1 MKKIKTS
8 ILVWLCVLTTLA
20 VGSVWGKPVELK
32 YPPLGKIAIPKI
44 EKVVLNNG
52 LQVYLLEDHTLPVVD
67 VNVVINNC
75 GGYLEPPNKIGL
87 AKMMV
92 EVMRSGGIQGMTGD
106 QIDGELEAVGASIET
121 SVNSVSTSAKAHF
134 LSDYT
139 DKIMGILAGILR
151 NPVFDEDKIELARTN
166 QNGDISRRNDSPF
179 DIIIREYRKLLC
191 GADSP
196 YARYPEY
203 ATIAAVS
210 RDDMIMFHQTCL
222 QPNNIQLAVIGDF
235 KKKDML
241 ALLQKYFGDWPK
253 GQTQP
258 PEPPSVNLV
267 FNPSVNLAEKSDVTQ
282 SNVLIGHLGGVM
294 GDPDYPATIVLN
306 SVLGGSFG
314 SRLTDNVRSRKG
326 LAYTAYGSYTFRF
339 AIPGIFYAYAATKSG
354 STAEAIREMIK
365 QIKSM
370 QTDPPTDDEMKR
382 GKDSWLNSY
391 VFNFEDNSEVI
402 QRMMDY
408 DHYGLPAD
416 YMQQLKTA
424 VEKVTPQDVVDVAKR
439 KLHPDGL
446 SIVVV
451 GKAEEFDEP
460 LSVFGEVNNIDLT
473 IPPPPQEGFAATDAE
488 LGLGQQMLMKSAE
501 ACGGTANFKAVK
513 SVSISGAITIRL
525 PQGELPGTITAVDV
539 LPDKSI
545 STMKAPMMGEQ
556 TEAFDGTIGWTIA
569 QGQTKAKSAEEIVE
583 AKQDMERNLV
593 NVFAMADQNVYKVAG
608 RGEAEFNGNKALR
621 LDFLTAL
628 GAQFT
633 LYVDP
638 VSYLP
643 AGLEYVG
650 STPMGPSKVI
660 VLYKEFKEFSGI
672 KLPVGRVIDLGVF
685 SIETDESTI
694 EINGK
699 IDPTLFNRPQ
709 GI

>member
-1 MKKIKTS
+1 MLI
-8 ILVWLCVLTTLA
+8 WLCVLTTLA

-32 YPPLGKIAIPKI
+32 YPPLGKIEIPKI
-44 EKVVLNNG
+44 QKVVLNNG
-52 LQVYLLEDHTLPVVD
+52 LQVYLLEDHSLPVVD
-67 VNVVINNC
+67 VNVIINNC

-87 AKMMV
+87 AKMAG
-92 EVMRSGGIQGMTGD
+92 EVMRTGGIQGMTGD

-121 SVNSVSTSAKAHF
+121 SISSVSASARAHF

-139 DKIMGILAGILR
+139 DKVMDILAGILR

-166 QNGDISRRNDSPF
+166 QNGEISRRNDSPF
-179 DIIIREYRKLLC
+179 DIIIREYRKLLY

-196 YARYPEY
+196 YARDPEY

-210 RDDMIMFHQTCL
+210 RDDIVMFHQACV

-235 KKKDML
+235 KKADML

-253 GQTQP
+253 GQTP
-258 PEPPSVNLV
+258 LPMPPSVNPV
-267 FNPSVNLAEKSDVTQ
+267 FRSSVNLAQKSDVTQ
-282 SNVLIGHLGGVM
+282 SNVLIGHLGGIM

-326 LAYTAYGSYTFRF
+326 LAYTAQGSYTFRF
-339 AIPGIFYAYAATKSG
+339 AIPGMFYAYAATKSG
-354 STAEAIREMIK
+354 STVEAIREMIR

-370 QTDPPTDDEMKR
+370 QTDPPTEDEMKR

-391 VFNFEDNSEVI
+391 VFNFEDNSEVV

-416 YMQQLKTA
+416 YMQRLKTA
-424 VEKVTPQDVVDVAKR
+424 VEKVTPQDVVEVAKR
-439 KLHPDGL
+439 KLHPDSL

-460 LSVFGEVNNIDLT
+460 LSVFGEVHNIDLT
-473 IPPPPQEGFAATDAE
+473 IPPPPQEGFAATEAE
-488 LGLGQQMLMKSAE
+488 LALGRQTLLKSAE
-501 ACGGTANFKAVK
+501 ACGGVANFKAVK
-513 SVSISGAITIRL
+513 SVSMTGTITIKM
-525 PQGELPGTITAVDV
+525 PQGELPGTIASVDI

-556 TEAFDGTIGWTIA
+556 IDVFDGTIGWTIA
-569 QGQTKAKSAEEIVE
+569 QGQTQAKSAEEIVE
-583 AKQDMERNLV
+583 AKQNAERNLI
-593 NVFAMADQNVYKVAG
+593 NVFAVADQNVYKAAG
-608 RGEAEFNGNKALR
+608 RGEADFGGTKALH
-621 LDFLTAL
+621 LDFLTGS

-633 LYVDP
+633 LYVEP
-638 VSYLP
+638 ASYLP
-643 AGLEYVG
+643 VGMQYVG
-650 STPMGPSKVI
+650 STPMGPTKITVT
-660 VLYKEFKEFSGI
+660 YKEFKEFAGV
-672 KLPVGRVIDLGVF
+672 KLAVKRVVDLGVF
-685 SIETDESTI
+685 SLETEVTTV
-694 EINGK
+694 EVNGQ
-699 IDPTLFNRPQ
+699 IDTALFNKPQ